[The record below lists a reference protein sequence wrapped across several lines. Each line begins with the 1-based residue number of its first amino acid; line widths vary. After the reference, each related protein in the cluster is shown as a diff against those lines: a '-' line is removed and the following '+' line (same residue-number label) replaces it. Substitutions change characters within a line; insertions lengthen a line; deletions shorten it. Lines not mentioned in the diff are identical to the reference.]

1 MSLYEKFLDGS
12 VIALSRII
20 SYIEDFGSG
29 YQDLLA
35 RLYRQTSGIYRI
47 GLTGPPGAGKSSMVN
62 RLAGQLVESGHKVAI
77 ICVDPSSPF
86 TGGALLGDRLRMQD
100 IPQDKGVFI
109 RSMGSRG
116 SSGGLAAAT
125 SNVTVALDAFG
136 FDTLIIETVGVGQM
150 ELDIIDACDTVVVT
164 LVPESGDA
172 IQALKAGLMEIADVF
187 AVNKADRH
195 GAEQMKYDLLS
206 ALEMR
211 TERSDWEV
219 PVLMTQA
226 LHNKGIDELREHILK
241 HRDYLEATGK
251 LLKKR
256 GYQLQRKVERV
267 IGRLI
272 QQDLHDTILA
282 NGVLEEVAEK
292 ILRGEDDPFSAG
304 RHLYDR
310 FKLGS

>member
-20 SYIEDFGSG
+20 SHIEDFGSG
-29 YQDLLA
+29 YQDVLS
-35 RLYRQTSGIYRI
+35 RLYRRTSGIYRI
-47 GLTGPPGAGKSSMVN
+47 GLTGPPGAGKSSLVN
-62 RLAGQLVESGHKVAI
+62 RLAGLLIERGHKVAI

-172 IQALKAGLMEIADVF
+172 IQALKAGLMEIADIF

-195 GAEQMKYDLLS
+195 GSDQMKYDLQS

-211 TERSDWEV
+211 TEKSDWEV
-219 PVLMTQA
+219 PVVMTQA
-226 LHNKGIDELREHILK
+226 LHNKNIDELSACIFDHK
-241 HRDYLEATGK
+241 QYLEATGK

-256 GYQLQRKVERV
+256 GYQLQRKVEGV
-267 IGRLI
+267 IGRLV
-272 QQDLHDTILA
+272 QQDLHTTVLA
-282 NGVLEEVAEK
+282 DGVLEATAEK
-292 ILRGEDDPFSAG
+292 ILKGEDDPFSAG
-304 RHLYDR
+304 RRLYER
-310 FKLGS
+310 FKLDS

>member
-1 MSLYEKFLDGS
+1 MSLYDKFLDGS

-20 SYIEDFGSG
+20 SHIEDFGSG
-29 YQDLLA
+29 YQDLLS
-35 RLYRQTSGIYRI
+35 RLYRKTKGIYRI
-47 GLTGPPGAGKSSMVN
+47 GLTGPPGAGKSSLVN
-62 RLAGQLVESGHKVAI
+62 RLAKQLVEDGRKVAI

-100 IPQDKGVFI
+100 IPADKGVFI

-116 SSGGLAAAT
+116 SSGGLASAT

-187 AVNKADRH
+187 AVNKADRA
-195 GAEQMKYDLLS
+195 GADQMKYDLES

-211 TERSDWEV
+211 TEKKAWEV
-219 PVLMTQA
+219 PVILTQA
-226 LHNKGIDELREHILK
+226 LHDKNTEELLGQVLAHK
-241 HRDYLEATGK
+241 KYLESSGT
-251 LLKKR
+251 LIKKR
-256 GYQLQRKVERV
+256 GYQIQRKIEMV

-272 QQDLHDTILA
+272 QRDLQKSVLSE
-282 NGVLEEVAEK
+282 GVLEDAAEK
-292 ILRGEDDPFSAG
+292 ILKGADDPFSAG
-304 RHLYDR
+304 RRLYER